1 MDSVIARE
9 YQRKEVERGK
19 IGYVLKTYSENP
31 DTAQSL
37 EIQNPK
43 ENEGQ
48 GKKKK
53 KKKKHHLLSYHNNSI
68 LFQR

>member
-9 YQRKEVERGK
+9 YQRKEVERRK
-19 IGYVLKTYSENP
+19 IGYVLKTYSGNP
-31 DTAQSL
+31 DTTQSL

-48 GKKKK
+48 RKKKK
-53 KKKKHHLLSYHNNSI
+53 KKKKHHLLNHNNSI
-68 LFQR
+68 LFQC